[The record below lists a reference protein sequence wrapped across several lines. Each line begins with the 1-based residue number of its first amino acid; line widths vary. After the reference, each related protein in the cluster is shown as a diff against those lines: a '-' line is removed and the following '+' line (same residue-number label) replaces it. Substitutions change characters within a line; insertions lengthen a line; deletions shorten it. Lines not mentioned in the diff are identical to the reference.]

1 MKPETRAHIVTE
13 DMLKIYETTAM
24 PNLAYK
30 IALRTILEAH
40 RQSIVE
46 CANMALDYELTHENV
61 HDAAQDIGTFIRE
74 SLTSYPI
81 P

>member
-46 CANMALDYELTHENV
+46 CADLALAYGRVFPYARVASREI
-61 HDAAQDIGTFIRE
+61 AKRIRE
-74 SLTSYPI
+74 NLTSYPL